1 MATESVPPSLPDKDP
16 EHGLSSDR
24 AFDPTQKPINEIPWG
39 PAHPCFPHL
48 NPHVPLSSPL
58 RFTTRIIRVKRD
70 WMIVGDLAPTFA
82 NTYPEIIEDWV
93 SEVDFRELIEN
104 VNSRL
109 IAAFHPGGWRAWLD
123 TIMGLA
129 TGWIWEDLGFSA
141 VKSGLRETEQWI
153 ERWNGRRTMADGQ
166 IEGAKVI
173 PLRRTAYLSVCLW
186 SRRSFA
192 LGANLYGCCSS
203 IFSFQIMK
211 RPRSQSPILG
221 LLPQKNERQ
230 TTQCR
235 PFKHSP
241 DGHSQLLSSSR

>member
-1 MATESVPPSLPDKDP
+1 MAAESVPPSLPDKDP
-16 EHGLSSDR
+16 EHGLSSDQTYD
-24 AFDPTQKPINEIPWG
+24 FTQKPINEIPWG
-39 PAHPCFPHL
+39 PAHPRFPHL

-70 WMIVGDLAPTFA
+70 WMIVGDLAPTFT

-93 SEVDFRELIEN
+93 SEADFRELIEN

-123 TIMGLA
+123 TVMGLA

-173 PLRRTAYLSVCLW
+173 PLRRTGYLSVCLW
-186 SRRSFA
+186 
-192 LGANLYGCCSS
+192 
-203 IFSFQIMK
+203 
-211 RPRSQSPILG
+211 PR
-221 LLPQKNERQ
+221 
-230 TTQCR
+230 
-235 PFKHSP
+235 
-241 DGHSQLLSSSR
+241 